1 MSILQY
7 IRYFVIGLIP
17 FSIIIIIINAIIN
30 YGFAIALNYIDVIF
44 GIIVLAYLT
53 IIYEEFGTTVVIY
66 GIALTGLIMFA
77 WLRETY

>member
-17 FSIIIIIINAIIN
+17 FSIIIIIINAIS
-30 YGFAIALNYIDVIF
+30 YGCSIALDYINIIF

-53 IIYEEFGTTVVIY
+53 VFIIFIGSIIDEAY
-66 GIALTGLIMFA
+66 
-77 WLRETY
+77 LRKW

>member
-30 YGFAIALNYIDVIF
+30 YSFAIALNYIDVIF

-53 IIYEEFGTTVVIY
+53 VFIIFIGSIIDEAYSRK
-66 GIALTGLIMFA
+66 
-77 WLRETY
+77 WR

>member
-30 YGFAIALNYIDVIF
+30 YSFAIALNYIDVIF

-53 IIYEEFGTTVVIY
+53 VFIIFIGAIIDE
-66 GIALTGLIMFA
+66 AD
-77 WLRETY
+77 LRK